1 MDRTEKD
8 LTFFERALEEEEDPE
23 RRRLL
28 LVQIRDVKL
37 EILNR
42 VRQERARV
50 RRENELM
57 QQALDK
63 LEADKKWNSFLCVF

>member
-63 LEADKKWNSFLCVF
+63 LEADKK